1 MSSAQP
7 LPEVYRRRQ
16 PEATAL
22 YQCVQEHLDELATRL
37 LPETLPAFVERELSA
52 FLTCGILAYGFA
64 RVRCTGCGFDRL
76 VAFACK
82 GRGLCPSCV
91 GRRMAETSAYLVEHV
106 FPEDAPVRQWVLSL
120 PKPVRAL
127 VAYDASLLGE
137 VLSIFVSSVRQHLRR
152 VAKQELG
159 LASVTDA
166 HTACVTAIQR
176 FGSAAELNVHLHSL
190 VCDGVFVKQ
199 AGELVFRA
207 LPEPSPRDIAHV
219 AEHVCA
225 RVTRLLERR
234 GLWVNDASAAE
245 PTLLEKLGASS
256 VQGTLVFSS
265 SHRPM
270 RLLGAAA
277 RTVPKELRGYSFD
290 VDASVRVP
298 GHDKQRLER
307 LCRYILRPPI
317 ANDRLRKLPD
327 GRFELRLK
335 KPWSDGT
342 THLVFDGVEL
352 LARLVALIPPPRV
365 HMIRYHGVFAPRSR
379 LRAQVVRAIA
389 PEPCEPHE
397 KPKSRLR
404 LDWAKLL
411 LRVFEVDVLTCPRCE
426 SGRLQRIAFIT
437 SGDAIRAILTSVGLS
452 TAPPERR
459 RVPAQVE
466 MAWL

>member
-91 GRRMAETSAYLVEHV
+91 GRRMAETSAYLVEQV

-159 LASVTDA
+159 L
-166 HTACVTAIQR
+166 
-176 FGSAAELNVHLHSL
+176 
-190 VCDGVFVKQ
+190 
-199 AGELVFRA
+199 
-207 LPEPSPRDIAHV
+207 
-219 AEHVCA
+219 
-225 RVTRLLERR
+225 
-234 GLWVNDASAAE
+234 
-245 PTLLEKLGASS
+245 
-256 VQGTLVFSS
+256 
-265 SHRPM
+265 
-270 RLLGAAA
+270 
-277 RTVPKELRGYSFD
+277 
-290 VDASVRVP
+290 
-298 GHDKQRLER
+298 
-307 LCRYILRPPI
+307 
-317 ANDRLRKLPD
+317 
-327 GRFELRLK
+327 
-335 KPWSDGT
+335 
-342 THLVFDGVEL
+342 GVEL
-352 LARLVALIPPPRV
+352 LARLVSLIPPPRV

-379 LRAQVVRAIA
+379 LRAQVVRAVA
-389 PEPCEPHE
+389 PGSCERHE

-466 MAWL
+466 MAWV